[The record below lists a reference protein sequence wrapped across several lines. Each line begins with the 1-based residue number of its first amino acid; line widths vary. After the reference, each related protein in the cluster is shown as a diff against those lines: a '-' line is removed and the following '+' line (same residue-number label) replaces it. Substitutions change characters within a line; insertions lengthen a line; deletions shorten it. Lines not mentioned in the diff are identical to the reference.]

1 MVIVMEYPL
10 QYYPAPLARLLEEL
24 MKLPGIGIKS
34 AQRIA
39 FHILKMPRDEQRV
52 LIEALSDLNEKIRSC
67 SVCWNFTDV
76 DPCRICADSRRDD
89 DIICVVE
96 EPATL
101 IAVEKTREYHG
112 KYHVLLGCL
121 NPLQGVG
128 PSEIRIKELSLRL
141 KQKRTR
147 EVILATNPTVEG
159 EATAIYISRLIQDDT
174 DRITRIALGV
184 PVGSDLEYVD
194 EVTMSR
200 AITGRR
206 STQTSR
212 KP

>member
-1 MVIVMEYPL
+1 MEYPL

-39 FHILKMPRDEQRV
+39 FHILKMSAEDQESFIASLSGLRD
-52 LIEALSDLNEKIRSC
+52 KIRYC
-67 SVCWNFTDV
+67 STCWNFTDL
-76 DPCRICADSRRDD
+76 DPCRICSDPKRDD
-89 DIICVVE
+89 DVICVIE
-96 EPATL
+96 EPTTL
-101 IAVEKTREYHG
+101 IAIEKTREFHG
-112 KYHVLLGCL
+112 KYHVLLGSL

-128 PSEIRIKELSLRL
+128 PSEIRIKELLARL
-141 KQKRTR
+141 KERRVK

-159 EATAIYISRLIQDDT
+159 EATAVYIARLIQNDT
-174 DRITRIALGV
+174 DKISRIALGV
-184 PVGSDLEYVD
+184 PVGGDLEYVD

-206 STQTSR
+206 TQV
-212 KP
+212 KG

>member
-1 MVIVMEYPL
+1 MEYPL

-39 FHILKMPRDEQRV
+39 FHILKCSPEVQQI
-52 LIEALSDLNEKIRSC
+52 LIDSLGDLKDKIRYC

-76 DPCRICADSRRDD
+76 DPCRICSDSRRDD

-96 EPATL
+96 EPTTL
-101 IAVEKTREYHG
+101 IAIEKTREFKG
-112 KYHVLLGCL
+112 KYHVLLGSL
-121 NPLQGVG
+121 NPLHGIG
-128 PSEIRIKELSLRL
+128 PSEIRIKELLSRL
-141 KQKRTR
+141 KQKRAK

-159 EATAIYISRLIQDDT
+159 EATAVYIQRMIQDDV
-174 DRITRIALGV
+174 DKISRIALGV
-184 PVGSDLEYVD
+184 PVGGDLEYVD

-206 STQTSR
+206 TQL
-212 KP
+212 KG

>member
-1 MVIVMEYPL
+1 MEYPL

-39 FHILKMPRDEQRV
+39 FHILKMPNQDQQD
-52 LIEALSDLNEKIRSC
+52 LIESLSLLKDKIRYC
-67 SVCWNFTDV
+67 SVCWNFTDI
-76 DPCRICADSRRDD
+76 DPCRICNDTKREE

-96 EPATL
+96 EPTTL
-101 IAVEKTREYHG
+101 IAIEKTREFHG
-112 KYHVLLGCL
+112 KYHVLLGSL
-121 NPLQGVG
+121 NPLQGIG
-128 PSEIRIKELSLRL
+128 PSEIRIQELLQRL
-141 KQKRTR
+141 KEKRIK
-147 EVILATNPTVEG
+147 EIILATNPTVEG
-159 EATAIYISRLIQDDT
+159 EATAVYIARLIQNDVEK
-174 DRITRIALGV
+174 ISRIALGV
-184 PVGSDLEYVD
+184 PVGGDLEYVD

-206 STQTSR
+206 STN

>member
-1 MVIVMEYPL
+1 MMEYPL

-39 FHILKMPRDEQRV
+39 FHILKMPNQDQQD
-52 LIEALSDLNEKIRSC
+52 LIESLSLLKDKIRYC
-67 SVCWNFTDV
+67 SICWNFTDI
-76 DPCRICADSRRDD
+76 DPCRICNDSKREE

-96 EPATL
+96 EPTTL
-101 IAVEKTREYHG
+101 IAIEKTREFHG
-112 KYHVLLGCL
+112 KYHVLLGSL
-121 NPLQGVG
+121 NPLQGIG
-128 PSEIRIKELSLRL
+128 PSEIRIQELLQRL
-141 KQKRTR
+141 KQTR
-147 EVILATNPTVEG
+147 IKEIILATNPTVEG
-159 EATAIYISRLIQDDT
+159 EATAVYIARLIQNDVEK
-174 DRITRIALGV
+174 ISRIALGV
-184 PVGSDLEYVD
+184 PVGGDLEYVD

-206 STQTSR
+206 STN